1 MSCLTHSSTV
11 PVYRPVYCPVWP
23 KLLKAHPWQF
33 FRFAADWAKQL
44 NAQELARGLKA
55 TASSASPAAPARRR
69 VDPARH
75 ATAHA
80 PERGAGQGTAAGRCA
95 SRARVPRRVPHTSP
109 PSSRRCASR
118 ARVPRRLAAS
128 PDTPPP
134 AGSLTPCSGH
144 GTCEVDGTCTCAG
157 LYRRVLPARRHGRKG
172 GGGGDDSKDGWW
184 RCAGREGSTRV
195 ASSGTVGRHMRVSRR
210 QAGECAGPQ
219 CRLTIRVLPWSRNQ
233 GRTRIACSSAASRV
247 APVCVP
253 PRVHVH
259 GPDKG
264 AGRVLR
270 RCDARMLLRR

>member
-95 SRARVPRRVPHTSP
+95 SRARVPRR
-109 PSSRRCASR
+109 
-118 ARVPRRLAAS
+118 LAES

-157 LYRRVLPARRHGRKG
+157 LYRRVY
-172 GGGGDDSKDGWW
+172 
-184 RCAGREGSTRV
+184 
-195 ASSGTVGRHMRVSRR
+195 
-210 QAGECAGPQ
+210 
-219 CRLTIRVLPWSRNQ
+219 IR
-233 GRTRIACSSAASRV
+233 
-247 APVCVP
+247 
-253 PRVHVH
+253 
-259 GPDKG
+259 
-264 AGRVLR
+264 
-270 RCDARMLLRR
+270 